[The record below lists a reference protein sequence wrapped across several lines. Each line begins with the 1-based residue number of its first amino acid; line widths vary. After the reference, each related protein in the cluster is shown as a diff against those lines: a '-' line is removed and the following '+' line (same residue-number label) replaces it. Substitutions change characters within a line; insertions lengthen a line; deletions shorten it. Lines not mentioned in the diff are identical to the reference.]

1 MKCRD
6 DHEGDLCGEIHEDD
20 DDQHHRDSSGV
31 SARNV
36 CRNDGRCTST
46 IMENFKLIW
55 FSLPAAQG

>member
-36 CRNDGRCTST
+36 CRIGGCCTST
-46 IMENFKLIW
+46 IMENCKPI
-55 FSLPAAQG
+55 